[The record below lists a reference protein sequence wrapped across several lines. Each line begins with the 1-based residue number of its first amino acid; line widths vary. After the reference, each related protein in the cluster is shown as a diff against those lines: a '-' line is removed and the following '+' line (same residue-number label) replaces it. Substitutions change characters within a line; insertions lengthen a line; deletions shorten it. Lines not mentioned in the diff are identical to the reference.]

1 MRPSPEL
8 PLWISETLHRAGHLA
23 GTQGRPVECTGG
35 RFVTQT
41 LTYLL
46 MGKANLESRSRKVL
60 ELENGD
66 RMGKCGGHGGRGTER
81 EMGGG
86 T

>member
-1 MRPSPEL
+1 M
-8 PLWISETLHRAGHLA
+8 
-23 GTQGRPVECTGG
+23 ECTGE

-60 ELENGD
+60 EVENGD
-66 RMGKCGGHGGRGTER
+66 RMGKCGGHGGRDVR
-81 EMGGG
+81 LAVRKVGGG
-86 T
+86 VSTGTIAWGDLGDTL